1 MKRPLG
7 IGLLC
12 GLLVLSSCRKENKGA
27 PSTEA
32 ELNKREG
39 PSKAPDPIVH
49 IPVGSF
55 AAGSLPLER
64 GRRPNLEPI
73 LQTVELGPYR
83 IDRDLSR
90 ENPGEAPSQLTWEAA
105 TILCERK
112 GARLCTDLE
121 WERACKGPNSQT
133 YPGGKPCQP
142 PGTCTSSFELENMT
156 LHPEWTLGS
165 VPGEDGTVTLH
176 GSEPSAS
183 PEERRCAAR
192 FSETKTKEKSG
203 PVTATLRCCYGA
215 TNAKT
220 LAIPKSGPLFREV
233 DLEASQLASILAS
246 DEHTKE
252 LSRDLTFFKH
262 PDGAATV
269 IDRGDRNLMGFTL
282 TTRPL
287 EWQPERGV
295 RVLVVAGRSGEKT
308 SFVVAIHRTPDRD
321 IVAGSFVMKGETGP
335 VALAYAN
342 SISPRVH
349 FSTSWGTPGET
360 GKVLFR
366 PPEELVFLQ
375 P

>member
-12 GLLVLSSCRKENKGA
+12 GLLALSSCRKENEGQ
-27 PSTEA
+27 PST
-32 ELNKREG
+32 KSKPKTSEG
-39 PSKAPDPIVH
+39 SSKTPDPIVH

-55 AAGSLPLER
+55 EAGSLPLEP
-64 GRRPNLEPI
+64 GRRPNLEPL
-73 LQTVELGPYR
+73 LQAVELGPYR
-83 IDRDLSR
+83 IDRDLHR
-90 ENPGEAPSQLTWEAA
+90 DNPTAAPSLLSLDQAA
-105 TILCERK
+105 AHCERR

-121 WERACKGPNSQT
+121 WERACKGPSSQT
-133 YPGGKPCQP
+133 YPGGKPCP
-142 PGTCTSSFELENMT
+142 PTGACSSSFELENMT
-156 LHPEWTLGS
+156 RYPEWTLGS
-165 VPGEDGTVTLH
+165 TPSEDGAVTLR
-176 GSEPSAS
+176 GARASAS

-192 FSETKTKEKSG
+192 FAETKNKENSA
-203 PVTATLRCCYGA
+203 PVTATVRCCYGA

-220 LAIPKSGPLFREV
+220 LPVPKSGPLFREV
-233 DLEASQLASILAS
+233 DVEMAALAAILAS

-252 LSRDLTFFKH
+252 LAQDLTFFKH
-262 PDGAATV
+262 PEGAATV
-269 IDRGDRNLMGFTL
+269 VDRGDRNLMGFTL

-295 RVLVVAGRSGEKT
+295 RVLLVAGRSGEKT
-308 SFVVAIHRTPDRD
+308 SFVVAIHRTPKRD
-321 IVAGSFVMKGETGP
+321 IVAGSFVMKGEPGP

-366 PPEELVFLQ
+366 PPEEFVFLQ